1 MPKQKHCCQIL
12 PAVETAQVS
21 VSVTGTPQLRLAF
34 EELYFILKING
45 KVKAM
50 LYDCQNFSLV
60 MQIYQLYFWVC

>member
-21 VSVTGTPQLRLAF
+21 VSVTGTPQLWLAF